1 MPRVAKTFNAP
12 GLTASGEVLQTL
24 KAAYPHGVST
34 LELVKKHGVAVKS
47 RIGDLR
53 LDGWDI
59 STGERGGV
67 AYYSLVSLIQGR
79 PSRVLAGCTIR
90 FDSRD
95 GWTSRSHADGMKY
108 GKYSPEL
115 LKRAEEAALRAYL
128 QVLDPDTASTLALGD
143 SYEESAPDAHALAWE
158 MWEES

>member
-53 LDGWDI
+53 LDGWNI

-67 AYYSLVSLIQGR
+67 AYYSRQPHSR
-79 PSRVLAGCTIR
+79 PPVAGACRVHYPVG
-90 FDSRD
+90 
-95 GWTSRSHADGMKY
+95 
-108 GKYSPEL
+108 
-115 LKRAEEAALRAYL
+115 
-128 QVLDPDTASTLALGD
+128 
-143 SYEESAPDAHALAWE
+143 
-158 MWEES
+158 